1 MRREEVL
8 EEGAGVRVVL
18 YRAVLSPKGR
28 RRSMP
33 LLCAHKQFL
42 FPPLSRST
50 VAPPLHGERVPP
62 TRSYGRRCEVLLFLL
77 SPPPTKPTTPTSTAT
92 KGALPQPNSR
102 PLLLPPFF
110 RRGKEGRGAF
120 LAATGYTE
128 GGRGSAPCNEQSK
141 KGCCCSLPPSLPPFG
156 EAPFP

>member
-1 MRREEVL
+1 MYVL
-8 EEGAGVRVVL
+8 YYIGRCLHQKGEEGACPSFVHTNNSS
-18 YRAVLSPKGR
+18 SPPSLDLQWLLHYTESGFR
-28 RRSMP
+28 RP
-33 LLCAHKQFL
+33 D
-42 FPPLSRST
+42 
-50 VAPPLHGERVPP
+50 P
-62 TRSYGRRCEVLLFLL
+62 TGGGAKFVLLFLF

-141 KGCCCSLPPSLPPFG
+141 KGCCCSLPPSLPPIG